1 LEPSPT
7 DEPGQRRLVSVLFAD
22 LVGFTTISESRD
34 PEEVRAMLTKYF
46 DRSREVIESFGGEVD
61 KYTGDAITAFWGAH
75 QTQEDDAE
83 RAVRAALELVSAVGV
98 LGKDL
103 GIPDL
108 MVRAGV
114 LTGEASVGSGGNE
127 KGLVVGDIVNTAAR
141 LQSIAEPDT
150 VFVGDATYA
159 LTCSGIRYESAGEHD
174 LKGKSAPVHAWRALD
189 IAGEVGGRGRAESLE
204 APFVGREDELRLL
217 KDAVHATSREKRAR
231 LVSIVGEAGI
241 GKSRLAWELQKYT
254 DGLTDIVFVHEGRS
268 PSYGEGITF
277 WALGEMVRQR
287 ARIAEGDDPLK
298 SRTRLRTMVAEHLS
312 DPEEQKWIEPRLAG
326 LLGLDEMP
334 AGDRSELF
342 SALRTFFQ
350 RMTEKGTVLLVFED
364 LHWADSGL
372 LEFITELV
380 EWSAKYPILI
390 VTLARS
396 DFLEKHPGWGS
407 GRRHSTSTHLGPLSD
422 VDMAALVRGLAPG
435 ISDDVAE
442 NIVGQAAG
450 IPMYAVEFVR
460 MLVGSGD
467 LVRKG
472 DRFEMTGAV
481 DSLAIPD
488 SLRSVIAARLD
499 RLDDEQRTII
509 QNASVLGLSFHAD
522 GLSIFGDHPDT
533 EANLRGLIHNEI
545 LEFDADERSPERGQY
560 RFLQSVI
567 REVAYSRLAKAD
579 RRDRHIQVA
588 EYYESLGDEEY
599 SPIVASHY
607 IDAYAADPSD
617 EMGAVTRRALQ
628 KAAERAAKLHS
639 LDQVLALA
647 ERAIELANEA
657 SEAASLHQL
666 AANAAAEQLQFE
678 IAIEHA
684 TNAFDYYR
692 AEESTER
699 TTEAAVL
706 LGHIHMDALHPST
719 AIEVMA
725 PFLDEGFDTPG
736 QAKLVGALARAYMM
750 NTQYEEGNAVVD
762 RGLELAEI
770 HRDHRTFAD
779 TIVTKGTLLLSVSRP
794 QEGALLLRGALDY
807 AEEHG
812 FARAANRA
820 LNNLIVVEAA
830 DGTRGSGELYARG
843 MELAERHG
851 NVQTANRMASG
862 QAGWLTRMY
871 RFDEAL
877 ELVDDAAGYVDYDF
891 FRMIQNFAR
900 ALAAW
905 TQTGDSDAVLEAR
918 AYLRTRFDDDDPQL
932 RASAYGL
939 TAELFLATGDYQ
951 VALEEAKK
959 VGIPAPWIHPF
970 EIALTSALF
979 LGDRESL
986 DDAAEFAEG
995 WQSPGRRLDGHR
1007 LMIEAG
1013 EAMLNGET
1021 TDAIAA
1027 FVSLIDL
1034 YDEALTN
1041 DWGVYARL
1049 AFASAVGLDIPE
1061 ARHAAEEAYA
1071 TLDGVGAYHLLETR
1085 KDVFPPQSAEA
1096 AS

>member
-1 LEPSPT
+1 LEPSPS

-22 LVGFTTISESRD
+22 LVGFTTFSESRD
-34 PEEVRAMLTKYF
+34 AEEVRAMLTRYF

-61 KYTGDAITAFWGAH
+61 KYTGDAITAFWGAR
-75 QTQEDDAE
+75 QAQEDDAE
-83 RAVRAALELVSAVGV
+83 RAVRAALELVSAVRV
-98 LGKDL
+98 LGEEL
-103 GIPDL
+103 GIPGL
-108 MVRAGV
+108 MLRAGV

-150 VFVGDATYA
+150 VFVGDATHA
-159 LTCSGIRYESAGEHD
+159 LTSSGIRYESAGVHD
-174 LKGKSAPVHAWRALD
+174 LKGKAEPVTAWRALD
-189 IAGEVGGRGRAESLE
+189 IAGEVGGRGRVEGLE

-217 KDAVHATSREKRAR
+217 KDAVHSTSRENRAR

-254 DGLTDIVFVHEGRS
+254 DGLTDTLLVHEGRS

-287 ARIAEGDDPLK
+287 ARIAEGDDLLK
-298 SRTRLRTMVAEHLS
+298 SRTRLRTMVAEYLS

-334 AGDRSELF
+334 DGDRSELF

-364 LHWADSGL
+364 LHWADPGL

-380 EWSAKYPILI
+380 EWSAKLPILV

-396 DFLEKHPGWGS
+396 DLLESHPGWGS
-407 GRRHSTSTHLGPLSD
+407 GRRQSTSTHLGPLSD

-435 ISDDVAE
+435 ISDEVAAK
-442 NIVGQAAG
+442 IVGRAAG

-460 MLVGSGD
+460 MLIGSGD

-472 DRFEMTGAV
+472 DQFEMTEAI

-499 RLDDEQRTII
+499 RLDDEQRTMV

-522 GLSIFGDHPDT
+522 GLSIFGDHPDA
-533 EANLRGLIHNEI
+533 EATLRELIHNEL

-567 REVAYSRLAKAD
+567 REVAYSRLAKTE

-617 EMGAVTRRALQ
+617 EMGEATRRALQ
-628 KAAERAAKLHS
+628 RAAERAAKLHS

-647 ERAIELANEA
+647 ERAIELTNEA
-657 SEAASLHQL
+657 SEAAPLHQL
-666 AANAAAEQLQFE
+666 AADAAGEQLKFE

-684 TNAFDYYR
+684 TTAFDFYK
-692 AEESTER
+692 AEESIER
-699 TTEAAVL
+699 MTEAAVL
-706 LGHIHMDALHPST
+706 LGHIYSDALHPST
-719 AIEVMA
+719 AIEVIT
-725 PFLDEGFDTPG
+725 PFLDEDLDTPG

-750 NTQYEEGNAVVD
+750 NTRYEEGNAVVD

-794 QEGALLLRGALDY
+794 QEAALLLRGALDY
-807 AEEHG
+807 AEDHG

-851 NVQTANRMASG
+851 NIQTATRMASG
-862 QAGWLTRMY
+862 QVGWLARMY

-877 ELVDDAAGYVDYDF
+877 ELVDDAAGYTDYDF
-891 FRMIQNFAR
+891 FVAMRHVAR

-905 TQTGDSDAVLEAR
+905 DQTGDTDAVLEAR
-918 AYLRTRFDDDDPQL
+918 AYLKTQHNDTDPQL
-932 RASAYGL
+932 RETVRGL
-939 TAELFLATGDYQ
+939 TAELFLAKGDYRA
-951 VALEEAKK
+951 ALEEAMS
-959 VGIPAPWIHPF
+959 VGIPGPWMHPF
-970 EIALTSALF
+970 EIALISALF

-986 DDAAEFAEG
+986 DEAAEFAKG
-995 WQSPGRRLDGHR
+995 WHSPGRRLDGHR

-1013 EAMLNGET
+1013 EAMLNGEIP
-1021 TDAIAA
+1021 DAITAY
-1027 FVSLIDL
+1027 VGLIDL
-1034 YDEALTN
+1034 YDEALTT
-1041 DWGVYARL
+1041 DWGVYVRL
-1049 AFASAVGLDIPE
+1049 AFASAVGLDVPE
-1061 ARHAAEEAYA
+1061 ARRAAEEAYT
-1071 TLDGVGAYHLLETR
+1071 TLDEVGAYHLLEMW
-1085 KDVFPPQSAEA
+1085 KDLFPSQSAEA

>member
-1 LEPSPT
+1 M
-7 DEPGQRRLVSVLFAD
+7 LFAD
-22 LVGFTTISESRD
+22 LVGFTTFSESRD
-34 PEEVRAMLTKYF
+34 PEEVRAMLTRYF

-61 KYTGDAITAFWGAH
+61 KYTGDAVTAFWGAH

-98 LGKDL
+98 LGEEL

-108 MVRAGV
+108 MLRAGV

-141 LQSIAEPDT
+141 LQSIAEPNT
-150 VFVGDATYA
+150 VFVGDATHA
-159 LTCSGIRYESAGEHD
+159 LTSSGIRYESAGEHN
-174 LKGKSAPVHAWRALD
+174 LKGKTEPVTAWRALD
-189 IAGEVGGRGRAESLE
+189 IASEVGGRGRAESLE

-217 KDAVHATSREKRAR
+217 KDAIHATSREGRAR

-254 DGLTDIVFVHEGRS
+254 DGLTDAFLVHEGRS
-268 PSYGEGITF
+268 PSYGEGVTF

-298 SRTRLRTMVAEHLS
+298 SRTRLRTTVAEYIS
-312 DPEEQKWIEPRLAG
+312 DPEEQKRIEPRLAG

-350 RMTEKGTVLLVFED
+350 RMTENGTVLLVFED
-364 LHWADSGL
+364 LHWADPGL

-380 EWSAKYPILI
+380 EWSAKYPILV

-396 DFLEKHPGWGS
+396 DLLESHPGWGS

-422 VDMAALVRGLAPG
+422 TDMAALVRGLAPG
-435 ISDDVAE
+435 ISDEVAAK
-442 NIVGQAAG
+442 IVAQASG

-472 DRFEMTGAV
+472 DRFEMTGAI

-499 RLDDEQRTII
+499 RLNDEQRTLL

-522 GLSIFGDHPDT
+522 GLSIFGEHPDA
-533 EANLRGLIHNEI
+533 EANLRELIHNEL

-560 RFLQSVI
+560 RFIQSVI
-567 REVAYSRLAKAD
+567 REVAYSRLAKTE
-579 RRDRHIQVA
+579 RRDRHIEVA
-588 EYYESLGDEEY
+588 EYYESLEDEEY
-599 SPIVASHY
+599 SPLVASHY

-617 EMGAVTRRALQ
+617 EMGEATRQALQ

-647 ERAIELANEA
+647 ERAIELTSET
-657 SEAASLHQL
+657 SEAAPLHQL
-666 AANAAAEQLQFE
+666 AADAAVEQLRFD

-684 TNAFDYYR
+684 TNAFDFYR
-692 AEESTER
+692 DEGSIER

-706 LGHIHMDALHPST
+706 LGHIYNDALRPAT
-719 AIEVMA
+719 AIEVMS
-725 PFLDEGFDTPG
+725 PFLGEDLDTPG
-736 QAKLVGALARAYMM
+736 QAKLVGALARAYML
-750 NTQYEEGNAVVD
+750 NSQWKEGNAVVD

-779 TIVTKGTLLLSVSRP
+779 TIVTKGTLLLNISRP

-812 FARAANRA
+812 LGRTANRA
-820 LNNLIVVEAA
+820 LNNLIVAKAA
-830 DGTRGSGELYARG
+830 DGTRGTGELSARG

-851 NVQTANRMASG
+851 NAQTAARMAAVR
-862 QAGWLTRMY
+862 AGWLTRMY

-877 ELVDDAAGYVDYDF
+877 EVLDDAAGYVDYPIF
-891 FRMIQNFAR
+891 QGWQNFAR
-900 ALAAW
+900 TLVVWA
-905 TQTGDSDAVLEAR
+905 QTGDSDAVLEAR
-918 AYLRTRFDDDDPQL
+918 GYLKTRYEHDDSQL
-932 RASAYGL
+932 RETSRGL
-939 TAELFLATGDYQ
+939 TAELILATGDYRA
-951 VALEEAKK
+951 ALEEAMK
-959 VGIPAPWIHPF
+959 VGIPGPWMHPF
-970 EIALTSALF
+970 EIALVSALF
-979 LGDRESL
+979 LGDRKSL
-986 DDAAEFAEG
+986 DEAVEYAEG

-1013 EAMLNGET
+1013 EATLNGEIPS
-1021 TDAIAA
+1021 AIAA
-1027 FVSLIDL
+1027 FVGLIDL
-1034 YDEALTN
+1034 YDEALTT

-1061 ARHAAEEAYA
+1061 ARRAAEEAYA
-1071 TLDGVGAYHLLETR
+1071 TLEEVGAYNLIEMW
-1085 KDVFPPQSAEA
+1085 KDVLPTQSAEA